1 MSIID
6 TVRTLGTIGAIDSER
21 EASKRALAV
30 ARADLDESYR
40 AHAAF
45 VADIIVALGG
55 PAAIPRDNPRA
66 VTEQDIIR
74 AIESRRP

>member
-21 EASKRALAV
+21 EASRQALAA
-30 ARADLDESYR
+30 ARADLDTAYR

-45 VADIIVALGG
+45 VSDIIAALGG
-55 PAAIPRDNPRA
+55 PATIPRDNPRA